1 MTEKGLS
8 MDEFR
13 RELDPQEFQH
23 RWVLHCDMDAFFSS
37 VEQLTRPTLR
47 GRPVLVGGRSGR
59 GVVAGASYEAREFG
73 CHSAMPMHQAKRL
86 IEPRGVVVPSR
97 GIVYR
102 AVSRRIFRILRRF
115 NSTVEQLSVD
125 EAFMEPAELIDATI
139 GEVVEYCEK
148 IREAVLEETGLT
160 VSFGAGVGKQYAKI
174 ASDLAKPDGVFVIP
188 QSQMSHILDPLPV
201 RTLWGVGP
209 VAEAKLAE
217 EDILTVADLAQLS
230 DRDTARILGKTVGF
244 QLRDLARGIDERPV
258 EERAIAKQISS
269 ESTYSVD
276 ITDRKT
282 ILQAID
288 NNADD
293 AHRRLLHDGRAAR
306 TVTVKLKLADMSIIS
321 RSGTL
326 PYATTDLRTLLAVAH
341 RLALDPEDIGACRLV
356 GVGFSSLTHIRQE
369 SLFPEL
375 DWEMLVEEERETGQE
390 FLETSGQ
397 GLYGSERTR
406 LHLKKDS
413 KWLPGMDVHHPEYGH
428 GWVQG
433 AGRGKVTVRFE
444 TRSTGPGRSRTFSED
459 EEMRHAD
466 PLDSLDW
473 PADEIDVKD

>member
-1 MTEKGLS
+1 M
-8 MDEFR
+8 
-13 RELDPQEFQH
+13 
-23 RWVLHCDMDAFFSS
+23 
-37 VEQLTRPTLR
+37 
-47 GRPVLVGGRSGR
+47 
-59 GVVAGASYEAREFG
+59 
-73 CHSAMPMHQAKRL
+73 
-86 IEPRGVVVPSR
+86 
-97 GIVYR
+97 
-102 AVSRRIFRILRRF
+102 
-115 NSTVEQLSVD
+115 
-125 EAFMEPAELIDATI
+125 
-139 GEVVEYCEK
+139 
-148 IREAVLEETGLT
+148 
-160 VSFGAGVGKQYAKI
+160 
-174 ASDLAKPDGVFVIP
+174 IP

-269 ESTYSVD
+269 ESTYPVD

-356 GVGFSSLTHIRQE
+356 G
-369 SLFPEL
+369 
-375 DWEMLVEEERETGQE
+375 LV
-390 FLETSGQ
+390 
-397 GLYGSERTR
+397 
-406 LHLKKDS
+406 
-413 KWLPGMDVHHPEYGH
+413 
-428 GWVQG
+428 
-433 AGRGKVTVRFE
+433 
-444 TRSTGPGRSRTFSED
+444 SR
-459 EEMRHAD
+459 A
-466 PLDSLDW
+466 
-473 PADEIDVKD
+473 

>member
-1 MTEKGLS
+1 MKEK
-8 MDEFR
+8 DRFE
-13 RELDPQEFQH
+13 RELLRDVDTSQSQH

-73 CHSAMPMHQAKRL
+73 CHSAMPMHQAQRL

-97 GIVYR
+97 GVVYR

-125 EAFMEPAELIDATI
+125 EAFMEPAELIDATVGDVI
-139 GEVVEYCEK
+139 EYCEK
-148 IREAVLEETGLT
+148 IRQTVAEEIGLT

-174 ASDLAKPDGVFVIP
+174 ASGLAKPDGVFVVP
-188 QSQMSHILDPLPV
+188 QSRMHDILDSLPV

-209 VAEAKLAE
+209 VAEANLAD
-217 EDILTVADLAQLS
+217 EDVLTVADLAQLS
-230 DRDTARILGKTVGF
+230 DRDTVRILGKTVGF
-244 QLRDLARGIDERPV
+244 QLRDLARGMDDRPV

-269 ESTYSVD
+269 ESTYPID
-276 ITDRKT
+276 ITDRST
-282 ILQAID
+282 VLQAID
-288 NNADD
+288 DNADD

-341 RLALDPEDIGACRLV
+341 RLALDPAAIGACRLV
-356 GVGFSSLTHIRQE
+356 GVGFSGLTHIRQE

-375 DWEMLVEEERETGQE
+375 DWDMLVEEERESGGS
-390 FLETSGQ
+390 FLETTGQ
-397 GLYGSERTR
+397 GLYGSERSR
-406 LHLKKDS
+406 LHMPAES
-413 KWLPGMDVHHPEYGH
+413 KWRPGMDVRHPKYGH

-433 AGRGKVTVRFE
+433 AGKGKVTVRFE
-444 TRSTGPGRSRTFSED
+444 TRTTGPGRARTFLET
-459 EEMRHAD
+459 ENMQHAD

-473 PADEIDVKD
+473 PAEELDIRE